1 MDLFAYGTL
10 MDASVMRRAA
20 ACLPASIPATLYDFQ
35 RYRVKGKAYPG
46 IIRQPGSSVAG
57 LLYLG
62 VPTAAWSRL
71 DVFEGDLYYRDV
83 VLVIRQDSK
92 EVQAATY
99 IIKEECTQYLSTSQW
114 NCEHF
119 LQSNG
124 PEFRNCL

>member
-10 MDASVMRRAA
+10 LDATIMRQIAG
-20 ACLPASIPATLYDFQ
+20 CLPPSIPATLYDFQ
-35 RYRVKGKAYPG
+35 RYRVRGEVYPG

-57 LLYLG
+57 LLYLD

-71 DVFEGDLYYRDV
+71 DVFEGDLYCRDF